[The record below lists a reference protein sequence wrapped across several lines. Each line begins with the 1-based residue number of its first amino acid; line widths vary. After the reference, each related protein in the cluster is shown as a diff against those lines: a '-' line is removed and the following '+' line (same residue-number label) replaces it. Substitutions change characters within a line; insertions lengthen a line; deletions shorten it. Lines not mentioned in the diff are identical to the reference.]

1 MCFAILPQVFPI
13 MLSHALYYRESNTH
27 STTIL
32 DVVGAGAI
40 GLYLADRSRVNN
52 WEEVSLILI
61 MILVVV
67 TVMDLLS
74 KTFRLRLFKAV
85 TPSIRRYDL
94 RRAFVSA

>member
-1 MCFAILPQVFPI
+1 

-27 STTIL
+27 SAAIL
-32 DVVGAGAI
+32 DVVGAGGI
-40 GLYLADRSRVNN
+40 GLHLADRTRICN

-74 KTFRLRLFKAV
+74 KAFRLRLFKAV
-85 TPSIRRYDL
+85 APSIRRL
-94 RRAFVSA
+94 